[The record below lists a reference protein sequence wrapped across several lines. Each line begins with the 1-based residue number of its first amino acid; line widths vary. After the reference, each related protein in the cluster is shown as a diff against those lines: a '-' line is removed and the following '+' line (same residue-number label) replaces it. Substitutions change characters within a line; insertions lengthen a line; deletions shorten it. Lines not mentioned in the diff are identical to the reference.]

1 MPSLSIRVQWCAIQF
16 LDGSKQQGELLLG
29 RIEHYSTHVPVRTG
43 WKLWYQPKPSLLLR
57 LIGFRYL
64 LWYWYF
70 MNTLIFYSSYS
81 FILFSEIGYIIEKDA
96 LPIQQLKFGK
106 HPTFDPDYDYG
117 KFTLGKL
124 ECSGRAKVTG
134 MPTSCRDLYRIGHLF
149 NDFYSIKKTIPL

>member
-1 MPSLSIRVQWCAIQF
+1 MILVLHKHF
-16 LDGSKQQGELLLG
+16 
-29 RIEHYSTHVPVRTG
+29 
-43 WKLWYQPKPSLLLR
+43 
-57 LIGFRYL
+57 
-64 LWYWYF
+64 YF
-70 MNTLIFYSSYS
+70 YRSYS

-124 ECSGRAKVTG
+124 ECSGRTKVTG

-149 NDFYSIKKTIPL
+149 NDFYSIKKNGKMVTVFCDFSLSPFDLSKNKKLKKLKKII